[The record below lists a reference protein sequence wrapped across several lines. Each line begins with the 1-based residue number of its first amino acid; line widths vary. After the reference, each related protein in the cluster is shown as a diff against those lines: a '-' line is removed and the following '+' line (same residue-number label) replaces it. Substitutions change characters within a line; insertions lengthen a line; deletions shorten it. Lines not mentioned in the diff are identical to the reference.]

1 MSRQE
6 IREEIF
12 KLLFRVEFNDNE
24 EMSEQLSLFF
34 SENEIEISDTDTAY
48 ITEKYEKIVSMI
60 SEIDALI
67 DAHAKSWPTG
77 RMGKVD
83 LTILRL
89 AVYEAKYDDSIPVGV
104 AIDQAVE
111 LAKKYGQDGSASF
124 INGVLS
130 GVVK

>member
-12 KLLFRVEFNDNE
+12 KLLFRIEFNDKD
-24 EMSEQLSLFF
+24 EMSEQLCLFF
-34 SENEIEISDTDTAY
+34 SENEVEISETDMTY
-48 ITEKYEKIVSMI
+48 ITEKYEKIASLI
-60 SEIDALI
+60 PEIDELI
-67 DAHAKSWPTG
+67 DAHAKNWPTR

-89 AVYEAKYDDSIPVGV
+89 AVYEAKYDDTIPVGV

-124 INGVLS
+124 INGVMS